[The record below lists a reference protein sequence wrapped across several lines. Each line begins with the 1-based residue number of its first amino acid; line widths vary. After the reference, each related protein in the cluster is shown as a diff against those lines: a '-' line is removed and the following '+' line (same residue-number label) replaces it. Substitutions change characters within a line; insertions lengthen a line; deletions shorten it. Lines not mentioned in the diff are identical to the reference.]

1 MSPTNPFVLEGEE
14 TMRENESRVFS
25 VVWEDFTTI
34 STGGGGVE
42 GFVNGSSDSAN
53 LFAGSTDVTGNTL
66 TLPLFTVPA
75 GLGGTNIILEPA
87 MAANSQVYKTGIVI
101 RVLKP
106 GAQR

>member
-1 MSPTNPFVLEGEE
+1 MPESPFILEGEE
-14 TMRENESRVFS
+14 IMREGESRVFS

-53 LFAGSTDVTGNTL
+53 LFTGTTAVIGNTL
-66 TLPLFTVPA
+66 TLPLFEVPV
-75 GLGGTNIILEPA
+75 GLGGTNIILEPV
-87 MAANSQVYKTGIVI
+87 MEANSQVYKTGITI
-101 RVLKP
+101 RILKP